1 MERILERH
9 ERYSSAEGQLV
20 AIDTISQG
28 SWTLEHAKLK
38 ARIEV
43 LQKNQRHYMG
53 EDLDSLSLKELQSL
67 ETQLD
72 SALKNLRS
80 RKNQMMFES
89 ISQIQKKDKALQEQ
103 NNMLSKKDKALQE
116 QNNMLSKKVKNKEK
130 ELAPLCPH
138 EQQNQK
144 SSPLVLQKPMQP
156 FNVTGDVFQAVGN
169 TGDHEGTNQTNTT
182 IPSWML
188 SHINNGRVLQNLKGR
203 MNLQVDL
210 EFDIDF
216 QVQQDNISKAGCRKP
231 DNNSSVSDT
240 AVKHDSD
247 NNEETNECDTSKA
260 ITKCMVGSTEIQLL
274 GTVIKD
280 ETLGND
286 PEKSIFRPTSLLSYL
301 TPVSRSGSV
310 CLRSNSSSAS
320 MQSFEFPDL
329 KPVLHS
335 STVSLRSNSSSAST
349 QSFAFPVFISDTY
362 NSPEKM
368 VKAEKRCS
376 RQRRQRQWLAFL
388 MCRCAVN
395 SEEVPF

>member
-1 MERILERH
+1 MGRGKLSEFSTDSCMERILERH

-103 NNMLSKKDKALQE
+103 NNMLSKK
-116 QNNMLSKKVKNKEK
+116 VKNKEK

-188 SHINNGRVLQNLKGR
+188 SHI
-203 MNLQVDL
+203 
-210 EFDIDF
+210 
-216 QVQQDNISKAGCRKP
+216 S
-231 DNNSSVSDT
+231 
-240 AVKHDSD
+240 
-247 NNEETNECDTSKA
+247 
-260 ITKCMVGSTEIQLL
+260 
-274 GTVIKD
+274 
-280 ETLGND
+280 
-286 PEKSIFRPTSLLSYL
+286 
-301 TPVSRSGSV
+301 
-310 CLRSNSSSAS
+310 
-320 MQSFEFPDL
+320 
-329 KPVLHS
+329 
-335 STVSLRSNSSSAST
+335 
-349 QSFAFPVFISDTY
+349 
-362 NSPEKM
+362 
-368 VKAEKRCS
+368 
-376 RQRRQRQWLAFL
+376 
-388 MCRCAVN
+388 
-395 SEEVPF
+395 